1 MQPHT
6 SCADMMTFAVLAIG
20 CIMVWGYL
28 LRSYLS
34 CSRALKKVHV
44 WDPWGPCKM
53 LNFGLTISRA
63 KGSATCCCSQ
73 SEMLK
78 RD

>member
-34 CSRALKKVHV
+34 CSRALKKVQ
-44 WDPWGPCKM
+44 
-53 LNFGLTISRA
+53 
-63 KGSATCCCSQ
+63 TCCVCMSVSSYIYKPAQ
-73 SEMLK
+73 LREVGPSEGWGQPW
-78 RD
+78 DSAVS